1 MTADGR
7 EEERAALR
15 DAVRGLVEKRSDV
28 RAVMASPG
36 GHDPAVWSVLCEQ
49 IGVAGL
55 AIPEDYGGAGAGLA
69 EMAVVAHELGRTL
82 TPSPLLG
89 SSVLAVRLLREVAD
103 EAACARLLP
112 GIADGS
118 GPVAVVWTGED
129 GTWSDRPAVTAVP
142 GGLGGT
148 ASNAYGD
155 AASNALDGTASCALE
170 GTASYALNGTASY
183 VLDGD
188 EVGTLL
194 VLACDGG
201 SEAGRAGG
209 VTLYEVDGA
218 APGVSRRD
226 AEALDPL
233 RRLATVTLSDVVG
246 RRLGEVSA
254 DVLRRARNEAVV
266 VLAAEQTGAAERG
279 LERTVE
285 YTLQRRQFGRPIG
298 SFQAVKHRLADAF
311 VRLETARSACRAA
324 VESAAGGSDPAGEDA
339 AVAKVVCSE
348 SLQHIAAEMI
358 QLHGGIAI
366 TWEHDAHLYFKRAH
380 GSAALFG
387 PPQRYVDE
395 LGVGDPD
402 PGGPGVGGPGAV
414 ADGAAA
420 AGAGSV
426 SGG

>member
-1 MTADGR
+1 MAADGR
-7 EEERAALR
+7 EEEREALR

-36 GHDPAVWSVLCEQ
+36 GHDPAVWSLLCEQ

-55 AIPEDYGGAGAGLA
+55 AIPERHGGAGAGLA

-89 SSVLAVRLLREVAD
+89 SSVLAARLLREVAD

-118 GPVAVVWTGED
+118 RPVAVVWTGAD
-129 GTWSDRPAVTAVP
+129 GTWSDRPVVTAVP
-142 GGLGGT
+142 GGVGGT
-148 ASNAYGD
+148 ASNAP
-155 AASNALDGTASCALE
+155 DGTASNAA
-170 GTASYALNGTASY
+170 GDTAAYAPDDTAAYVLDGTASY

-201 SEAGRAGG
+201 REAGSDGG
-209 VTLYEVDGA
+209 VALYEVDGA
-218 APGVSRRD
+218 AAGVSRRD

-233 RRLATVTLSDVVG
+233 RRLATVTLSAAVG
-246 RRLGEVSA
+246 TRLGTVPAEV
-254 DVLRRARNEAVV
+254 LQRARSEAIV

-324 VESAAGGSDPAGEDA
+324 VESAAGGSDPEREDA

-395 LGVGDPD
+395 LGVGDPAPD
-402 PGGPGVGGPGAV
+402 GPGADEPV
-414 ADGAAA
+414 ADGTAA
-420 AGAGSV
+420 AGPEQV

>member
-1 MTADGR
+1 MAADGR

-15 DAVRGLVEKRSDV
+15 DAVRGLLEKRSDV

-36 GHDPAVWSVLCEQ
+36 GHDPAVWSLLCEQ

-55 AIPEDYGGAGAGLA
+55 ALPEDYGGAGAGLA
-69 EMAVVAHELGRTL
+69 EVAVVAHELGRTL

-89 SSVLAVRLLREVAD
+89 SSVLAARLLRESAD

-118 GPVAVVWTGED
+118 RPVAVAWTGED
-129 GTWSDRPAVTAVP
+129 GAWSDRPAVTAIP
-142 GGLGGT
+142 GGLEGT
-148 ASNAYGD
+148 AR
-155 AASNALDGTASCALE
+155 AALEGTAPAALE
-170 GTASYALNGTASY
+170 GTASYVLEGTASY

-188 EVGTLL
+188 EVDTLL

-201 SEAGRAGG
+201 NEAGSDGG
-209 VTLYEVDGA
+209 VALYEVEGA
-218 APGVSRRD
+218 AAGVSRRD

-233 RRLATVTLSDVVG
+233 RRLATVTLSG
-246 RRLGEVSA
+246 AAGTRLAAVSA
-254 DVLRRARNEAVV
+254 EALRRARSEAVV
-266 VLAAEQTGAAERG
+266 VLAAEQTGAAERA

-311 VRLETARSACRAA
+311 VRLETARSACHAA
-324 VESAAGGSDPAGEDA
+324 VGSAAGGSDPAGEDA

-348 SLQHIAAEMI
+348 SLQYIAAEMI

-402 PGGPGVGGPGAV
+402 PDGPGADEPV
-414 ADGAAA
+414 ADGTAA
-420 AGAGSV
+420 AGAAAV

>member
-89 SSVLAVRLLREVAD
+89 SSVLAARLLREVAD

-118 GPVAVVWTGED
+118 GPAAVVWTGED

-148 ASNAYGD
+148 ASNAAGD
-155 AASNALDGTASCALE
+155 AASYALE
-170 GTASYALNGTASY
+170 GTASY

-209 VTLYEVDGA
+209 VALYEVDGA

-402 PGGPGVGGPGAV
+402 PGGPGVGGAV